1 MSAVAPAWSPT
12 TEQMHSSRLW
22 RFMRAHQCA
31 TYPQLCE
38 RAARNPDWFWDALVK
53 DLGIVWSAPYHAVMD
68 VSPGLP
74 FTRWFPGGLLN
85 AYDSAVLRHGQSDPN
100 RIALIGETEAGEL
113 PQLTLRPPGAAGR
126 RTPARLPAV
135 RVARG
140 V

>member
-31 TYPQLCE
+31 TYTQLCE
-38 RAARNPDWFWDALVK
+38 RAARDPDWFWDALVK
-53 DLGIVWSAPYHAVMD
+53 DLDIVWSAPYHAVMD

-85 AYDSAVLRHGQSDPN
+85 AYDSAVPRHGRLDPH
-100 RIALIGETEAGEL
+100 RGALLGENPAGE
-113 PQLTLRPPGAAGR
+113 P
-126 RTPARLPAV
+126 PARNDPPRQRGGQDDPRGAPAGWG
-135 RVARG
+135 VAG
-140 V
+140 